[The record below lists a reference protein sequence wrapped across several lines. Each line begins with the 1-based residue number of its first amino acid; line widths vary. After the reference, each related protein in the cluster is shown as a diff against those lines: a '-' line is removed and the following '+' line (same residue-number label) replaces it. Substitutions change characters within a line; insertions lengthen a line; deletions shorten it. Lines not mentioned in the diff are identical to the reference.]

1 MEVGGEDVEVLVSTP
16 SSTADILCTCILLLP
31 FVLTD
36 VGPAVKPCAMWLQDM
51 ATRASERP
59 NDEVDTLI
67 FSVYVLKNRD
77 MEAMVAPLDRWM
89 SCSVIHG
96 SKVAKEVRLEIGTTC
111 VTSVDSSFQ
120 KSRKDEY
127 PLEEDTD

>member
-1 MEVGGEDVEVLVSTP
+1 
-16 SSTADILCTCILLLP
+16 
-31 FVLTD
+31 
-36 VGPAVKPCAMWLQDM
+36 
-51 ATRASERP
+51 
-59 NDEVDTLI
+59 
-67 FSVYVLKNRD
+67 
-77 MEAMVAPLDRWM
+77 MVAPLDRWM